1 MLEFS
6 IITGLKCTDNIDDYM
21 YTSSSKSALMS
32 KYFSDNKGAITR
44 SKLITRVKMENFD
57 NAEDALNLAILFF
70 VHTFMFSQHKEAPI
84 SVAHFQMVEDGRYI
98 HFPWGKCVGIIA
110 EEFGDFST
118 VPPQEILIKAGLA
131 LPESPKQPLKRRK
144 TVTFQQDSPVVM
156 DDDTSTRDRS
166 VHHVSGLYSETQ
178 KNSTDKGQ
186 IGVSYQSHQHKS
198 VPSSSTQLE
207 ETCKSSLDGDEIKNY
222 INQCEEKIVG
232 QQQSQED
239 RLNKHESSYK
249 EDMQHEDYHK
259 GSLNDIEESHD
270 EEFNKQ
276 HILEEQELLA
286 AVDSI
291 LFGLSTLSTTKSLDV
306 GSSNKMTE
314 SQWDLPDSQ
323 IPPDFPDA
331 QDSGDSD
338 KEEKLKY
345 AFDGNETDNHYRV
358 NASGLGYPQL
368 DFVVAHPQSKNWF
381 YLLSECKTCQNDE
394 VLAVIVWKER
404 LICVYDSLSSKR
416 KKEPPIEIQKLAVM
430 LSTYLSDNGFYEKTE
445 RIDWPPLE
453 AYKEKLAQQT
463 GLVNEILFDVDYVK
477 NIPQ

>member
-1 MLEFS
+1 MKKLRDKAAS
-6 IITGLKCTDNIDDYM
+6 KSKK
-21 YTSSSKSALMS
+21 SSSKAS
-32 KYFSDNKGAITR
+32 KKKFDDSGR
-44 SKLITRVKMENFD
+44 SRL
-57 NAEDALNLAILFF
+57 
-70 VHTFMFSQHKEAPI
+70 P
-84 SVAHFQMVEDGRYI
+84 
-98 HFPWGKCVGIIA
+98 KCVGTIA

-118 VPPQEILIKAGLA
+118 VPPREILIKAGLA
-131 LPESPKQPLKRRK
+131 LPESPEQPLKRRK

-178 KNSTDKGQ
+178 KNTTDKGQ
-186 IGVSYQSHQHKS
+186 IGVSPQSHQHKS
-198 VPSSSTQLE
+198 VPSSYTQLE
-207 ETCKSSLDGDEIKNY
+207 GTCKSSLDG
-222 INQCEEKIVG
+222 CEC
-232 QQQSQED
+232 
-239 RLNKHESSYK
+239 NAK
-249 EDMQHEDYHK
+249 EDGHEVDLK
-259 GSLNDIEESHD
+259 
-270 EEFNKQ
+270 KQ
-276 HILEEQELLA
+276 KCTDMEDVQA

-291 LFGLSTLSTTKSLDV
+291 LFGLSTPSTTKSLDF

-331 QDSGDSD
+331 QVRELEASKAKKKKSRILRSPYITKYGSRSKDSGDSD

-345 AFDGNETDNHYRV
+345 AFDGNEMDNHYRV

-381 YLLSECKTCQNDE
+381 YLISKCKTCQNDE
-394 VLAVIVWKER
+394 ILAVIVWKER

-453 AYKEKLAQQT
+453 AYKGKLAQQT
-463 GLVNEILFDVDYVK
+463 GLVNEILFDVDYVQ